1 MQLNQLKPIH
11 KQKKKTRIG
20 RGGKKGSYSGKGIK
34 GQTSRAGHRYKPITK
49 ELIKRYPKLRG
60 HRIRY
65 RTSKIR
71 LEAVVLNLDILDK
84 KFNAGEEVS
93 PKSLLEKRIVSKIKG
108 TVPKIKILAKGNLTK
123 SLIFNNCQFSKSARE
138 KIEKAGS
145 KINL

>member
-11 KQKKKTRIG
+11 KQKKRKRIG
-20 RGGKKGSYSGKGIK
+20 RGGRKGSYSGRGMK

-60 HRIRY
+60 YRVKF
-65 RTSKIR
+65 RTSKTR
-71 LEAVVLNLDILDK
+71 LGVLVLNLDILEK

-93 PKSLLEKRIVSKIKG
+93 PEKLLEKRIIGRLKG
-108 TVPKIKILAKGNLTK
+108 GLPNVKILSKGKLTK
-123 SLIFNNCQFSKSARE
+123 ALVFKNCQFSKSAKE
-138 KIEKAGS
+138 KIEKAGG

>member
-11 KQKKKTRIG
+11 KQKKKTRVG
-20 RGGKKGSYSGKGIK
+20 RGGKKGTYSGKGNK

-60 HRIRY
+60 HRTRY
-65 RTSKIR
+65 RTPKIR
-71 LEAVVLNLDILDK
+71 TEATVLNLDILEK

-93 PKSLLEKRIVSKIKG
+93 PKNLLEKRIISRAKG
-108 TVPKIKILAKGNLTK
+108 MVPKIKILAKGNLTK
-123 SLIFNNCQFSKSARE
+123 SLVFKNCQFSKAAKE
-138 KIEKAGS
+138 KIEKAGG

>member
-11 KQKKKTRIG
+11 KQKKKTRVG
-20 RGGKKGSYSGKGIK
+20 RGGKKGTYSGKGNK

-60 HRIRY
+60 HRTRF
-65 RTSKIR
+65 RTQKVR
-71 LEAVVLNLDILDK
+71 PDDVVLNLDILEK

-93 PKSLLEKRIVSKIKG
+93 PKNLLEKRIINKEKG
-108 TVPKIKILAKGNLTK
+108 MVPKIKILAKGNLTK
-123 SLIFNNCQFSKSARE
+123 SLVFKNCQFSKAAKE
-138 KIEKAGS
+138 KVEKAGG